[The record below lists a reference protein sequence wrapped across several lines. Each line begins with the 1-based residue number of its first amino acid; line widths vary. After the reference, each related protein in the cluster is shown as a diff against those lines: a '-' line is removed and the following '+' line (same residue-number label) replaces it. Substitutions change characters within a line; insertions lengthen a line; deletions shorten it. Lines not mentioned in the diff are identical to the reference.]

1 VKKFGRSAA
10 TRRRSLTTGSLLVAA
25 AATLVAAAAGALQL
39 EREHHSYP
47 VSELVLEYALDHPE
61 HLPLDQLL
69 ELEIGLRATEHGFVA
84 PRPVDRTYRMKL
96 SSLPE
101 KARLFPSAIQHINW
115 FIVLTLSRRG
125 VDGVFVTVPEIEPGT
140 GRDLRPEGQ
149 TRLRLRIWT
158 GRIAGVTTLADGER
172 FGDLAAD
179 ERTNHPSHEWI
190 RKLSP
195 LRPGGPKG
203 LLRIEKLNDYAFA
216 LSRHPGR
223 RVDAE
228 LSPGGQPGTTE
239 ITYRVAENRP
249 WLAYAQYSN
258 TGTDST
264 TTSRERLGFVHNQLM
279 GRDDMLR
286 LDYVTGNFD
295 SVHGAAGAYEAPFR
309 QSAPRLRWRVS
320 GGWSRFDAREVGFS
334 LPGFEGEQWEAGA
347 ELVYNVW
354 QHHQLFVDLEAGVR
368 WQHVEV
374 ENRLLPD
381 VQGNDDFFLPRL
393 GAVARRNTLSSSL
406 LASLDLE
413 GNVAAVAGTSG
424 SARLAELGR
433 QSPDPDFVVLHWDGS
448 YSFYLEPLLNRSS
461 WRDTSTPESST
472 LAHEVALAFKGQWA
486 FDRRLVPQFEQ
497 VAGGLYTVRGYPQS
511 VAAGD
516 TAVIG
521 SAEYRFHLSRIFLP
535 DPQPPELPL
544 MGEFR
549 ARPLHL
555 YGQPDWDLIF
565 RVFVDAAHVMPSS
578 GMDFER
584 DETLAGAGGGI
595 ELQLLRHL
603 SLRLDAGV
611 ALSEADDGA
620 TSVGDTRLHLVGTLL
635 Y

>member
-1 VKKFGRSAA
+1 VKKFGSAAA
-10 TRRRSLTTGSLLVAA
+10 TRQRSVTTGLLLLVMATWLAA
-25 AATLVAAAAGALQL
+25 PAGAFQL
-39 EREHHSYP
+39 DREHRSYP
-47 VSELVLEYALDHPE
+47 VSELVLEYALDHPG
-61 HLPLDQLL
+61 HPPLDPLL

-101 KARLFPSAIQHINW
+101 GARLFPSAIQHINW

-125 VDGVFVTVPEIEPGT
+125 IDGVFVTVPEIEAGT
-140 GRDLRPEGQ
+140 GRDLRPEGE
-149 TRLRLRIWT
+149 TGLRLRIWT
-158 GRIAGVTTLADGER
+158 GRIASVTTFAEGER
-172 FGDLAAD
+172 FGDLTVD

-190 RKLSP
+190 RELSP
-195 LRPGGPKG
+195 LQPGGAKG
-203 LLRIEKLNDYAFA
+203 LLRIGKLNDYAFA

-239 ITYRVAENRP
+239 IRYRVAENRP
-249 WLAYAQYSN
+249 WMAYAQYSN

-264 TTSRERLGFVHNQLM
+264 TTSRERLGFVHNQLA
-279 GRDDMLR
+279 GRDDILR

-295 SVHGAAGAYEAPFR
+295 SVHGAAGSYEAPFL
-309 QSAPRLRWRVS
+309 QSAPRLRWRTS
-320 GGWSRFDAREVGFS
+320 GGWSQFDATEVGFS

-347 ELVYNVW
+347 ELVYNLW

-374 ENRLLPD
+374 ENRLFTGIEGD
-381 VQGNDDFFLPRL
+381 DDFFLPRL
-393 GAVARRNTLSSSL
+393 GAVAKRNTLSSSL

-413 GNVAAVAGTSG
+413 GNVAAVAGTGDSE
-424 SARLAELGR
+424 SLAGLGR
-433 QSPDPDFVVLHWDGS
+433 QNPDPDFAVLRWDGS
-448 YSFYLEPLLNRSS
+448 YSFYLEPVVNRTA
-461 WRDTSTPESST
+461 WRDPSSPEDST

-497 VAGGLYTVRGYPQS
+497 VAGGLYTVRGYEQS
-511 VAAGD
+511 VASGD

-521 SAEYRFHLSRIFLP
+521 SAEYRFHLPRIFLP
-535 DPQPPELPL
+535 DPSPPELPL

-549 ARPLHL
+549 ARPPHI

-578 GMDFER
+578 GMDFEQSQ
-584 DETLAGAGGGI
+584 TLAGAGGGI

-611 ALSEADDGA
+611 ALSELDDGSA
-620 TSVGDTRLHLVGTLL
+620 GVGDTQLHLVGTLL